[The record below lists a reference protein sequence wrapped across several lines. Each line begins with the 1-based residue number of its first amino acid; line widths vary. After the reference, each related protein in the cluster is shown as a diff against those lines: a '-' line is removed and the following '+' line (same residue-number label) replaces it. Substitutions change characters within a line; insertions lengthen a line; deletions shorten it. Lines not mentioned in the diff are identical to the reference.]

1 MTYEITTKKAPT
13 MSKIGKGQKILKLL
27 LPQLSKDM
35 QKTLATLL
43 FDSLASHLSE
53 TEFMYPDLT
62 WKEICGIHRAK

>member
-1 MTYEITTKKAPT
+1 MP
-13 MSKIGKGQKILKLL
+13 KIGKGQKILKLL

-62 WKEICGIHRAK
+62 WKETVAYIARSEAYRGASG

>member
-1 MTYEITTKKAPT
+1 
-13 MSKIGKGQKILKLL
+13 MSKIGKGQEILKLL

-62 WKEICGIHRAK
+62 WKEICGIRHAK

>member
-1 MTYEITTKKAPT
+1 MTYNITAKKAPT
-13 MSKIGKGQKILKLL
+13 MSKIGKGQEILKLL

-35 QKTLATLL
+35 QKALATLL

-62 WKEICGIHRAK
+62 WKEICGIRRAK

>member
-1 MTYEITTKKAPT
+1 MVYRV
-13 MSKIGKGQKILKLL
+13 SL
-27 LPQLSKDM
+27 

>member
-1 MTYEITTKKAPT
+1 MTYDITTKTAPA
-13 MSKIGKGQKILKLL
+13 MPKIGKGMEILKLL

-35 QKTLATLL
+35 QETIAPLL